1 MQDLKLTLIQA
12 NQFWEDKQANLELY
26 DLLIDEIDHTHLIIL
41 PEMFQTGF
49 SMHTELAEDFLTS
62 SSIQWLK
69 QKAIQKKAA
78 IYTSLMI
85 RDLGKT
91 TNRGVF
97 VFPNGEIEFYDKQKT
112 FTLAGE
118 NEHFDRGRSTK
129 IVNYLGW
136 KLQLNICYDLR
147 FPEILRNQWNATNA
161 SASYDVLL
169 LVANWPAKRGEHWRT
184 LLKARA
190 IENQCYVAGVNR
202 VGKDHNN
209 FDYSGDSQVFD
220 MLGKEKNAITNEQS
234 VISVVL
240 SHSELAETRK
250 NLPFL
255 QDQNPKLS

>member
-1 MQDLKLTLIQA
+1 MQDLKITLIQA
-12 NQFWEDKQANLELY
+12 NQFWEDKQANFELY
-26 DLLIDEIDHTHLIIL
+26 DKLIEQIEDTDLILL

-49 SMHTELAEDFLTS
+49 SMNTELAEDFLTS
-62 SSIQWLK
+62 PSIQWLK
-69 QKAIQKKAA
+69 DKAMQTKAA
-78 IYTSLMI
+78 LYTSLMI
-85 RDLGKT
+85 RDFGKT

-97 VFPNGEIEFYDKQKT
+97 VFPNGTLEFYDKRKT

-118 NEHFDRGRSTK
+118 HEHFEKGRETK
-129 IVNYLGW
+129 IVQYLGW
-136 KLQLNICYDLR
+136 NLQLNICYDIR
-147 FPEILRNQWNATNA
+147 FPEILRNQWNSSNA

-169 LVANWPAKRGEHWRT
+169 VVANWPAKRGEHWRT

-220 MLGKEKNAITNEQS
+220 MLGKEKNAISNEQS

-240 SHSELAETRK
+240 NHSELIETRK

-255 QDQNPKLS
+255 QDQSLI